1 MATAQ
6 IEKDLY
12 ITDEDNIRPNGHT
25 KQQPIAAFSVGLR
38 TSSTIGK
45 LAEALAKAQADFK
58 PVLKDCRNPYYNSKY
73 ADLSNVIEATRGAL
87 SKNGLVVLQSPRMD
101 NEEVFLTTLL
111 MHSSGEWI
119 SDDLRVPGTGK
130 GKDGTERFDVQ
141 TVGSAITYARRY
153 AYQSFVGVAAEEDD
167 DGNAA
172 ITGREAMQRPA
183 AHRPQPPAP
192 LNEPLKITPTQ
203 RTMFWNAASEGNK
216 TKDEVMTYFGS
227 IGIEKTGEMLRK
239 DFDAACKWAK
249 GAA

>member
-1 MATAQ
+1 MASKA
-6 IEKDLY
+6 ERDLY
-12 ITDEDNIRPNGHT
+12 ITDEDMSDRPNGHA
-25 KQQPIAAFSVGLR
+25 KEPIMAFSVGLR

-87 SKNGLVVLQSPRMD
+87 SKNGLVILQSPRMN

-111 MHSSGEWI
+111 MHASGEWI

-172 ITGREAMQRPA
+172 ITGREAQQRNPTP
-183 AHRPQPPAP
+183 RPQPAP
-192 LNEPLKITPTQ
+192 TNEPLRLTPTQ
-203 RTMFWNAASEGNK
+203 RTMFWNAVSEGNK
-216 TKDEVMTYFGS
+216 TKEEVMTYFGS
-227 IGIEKTGEMLRK
+227 IGIEKTEEMLRK